1 MAIHFAQSSITNLRM
16 NARTVCNHFQWL
28 FLNKFASRRFARVFV
43 LYFVCY
49 RYELRLCIGIRFRM
63 LCAKCELWMQQR
75 DIEHRANQRENKWN
89 KHYKTYH
96 YTKWQNFSFFSFS
109 SAFMANI
116 INDLLDICTQYFT
129 FFD

>member
-63 LCAKCELWMQQR
+63 LCELWMQQR
-75 DIEHRANQRENKWN
+75 DREHRANQRENKWN